1 MHLNV
6 LLYAPSRQAVI
17 LYINGEDFASGY
29 VILPAGKFVNDSF
42 ELFCQLFCI
51 KKNYKKFDSVRNKTV
66 DLFMD
71 ESLNNLIHGFVQK
84 HLSRAKQVSSCIWNC
99 EYQIAIIL

>member
-29 VILPAGKFVNDSF
+29 VISPAGKFVNDSF
-42 ELFCQLFCI
+42 ELFCQLFC
-51 KKNYKKFDSVRNKTV
+51 
-66 DLFMD
+66 
-71 ESLNNLIHGFVQK
+71 
-84 HLSRAKQVSSCIWNC
+84 
-99 EYQIAIIL
+99 